1 MPEPKQAQTLREA
14 YNVLDPERSLSFHR
28 NPGRREDAELH
39 RLEETLRHDPLT
51 VFMDVAELL
60 NLGDIQYMDLLV
72 LQASRR
78 SVR

>member
-1 MPEPKQAQTLREA
+1 MSWTPSAPSAFTGTRGGGKTT
-14 YNVLDPERSLSFHR
+14 
-28 NPGRREDAELH
+28 ELH

-60 NLGDIQYMDLLV
+60 NRGDIQYMDLLV